1 MTRKKGQ
8 KRRQNNSSDKS
19 SPGVGGST
27 TDSEKASKKKA
38 RVFEAGSPIDIPV
51 FETDS
56 DEFDMSDT
64 NKRDKQVSLSEVGG
78 AAVTSLD
85 AHSRTVS
92 NEDLLN
98 EICSNRKVMESM
110 KDTLDQLRGEVFELK
125 TENDKLQK
133 EVSESKKR
141 EEHMKSELGETRT
154 LAHHTEERLNE
165 LDLYVRRNNLRIYG
179 LSEGVESGGLNGG
192 SSPSEQTRQGN
203 GSGSGRQGNRD
214 GQQLP
219 EQQSE
224 CEKKVLALFNNK
236 LSVKVSPED
245 IEAVHRLGRLQR
257 DRSTPRGTIVRFVS
271 RRIRDQILFNRRGL
285 KGSGVVIVEDLTQTT
300 QYLFHKV
307 KEDAICE
314 KAWTKNGKVIMK
326 TKKGKVVYIRSL
338 SELNDPTRRQSEW
351 SSHASE
357 R

>member
-19 SPGVGGST
+19 SPGVGSST
-27 TDSEKASKKKA
+27 TDSEKASKRKA
-38 RVFEAGSPIDIPV
+38 RVVEAGSPIDIPV

-64 NKRDKQVSLSEVGG
+64 NKRGKQVGSSEVGD

-141 EEHMKSELGETRT
+141 EEHTKSELGETRT

-165 LDLYVRRNNLRIYG
+165 LDLYVRRNNLRVYG
-179 LSEGVESGGLNGG
+179 LSEGVESGGPNGG
-192 SSPSEQTRQGN
+192 SNPSEQTRQ
-203 GSGSGRQGNRD
+203 GSGRQGNRD
-214 GQQLP
+214 GQQP

-236 LSVKVSPED
+236 LNVKVSPDD

-257 DRSTPRGTIVRFVS
+257 DRNTPRGTIVRFVS
-271 RRIRDQILFNRRGL
+271 RRIRDQILYNRRGL

-314 KAWTKNGKVIMK
+314 KAWTKNGKVMMK
-326 TKKGKVVYIRSL
+326 TKKGKVVSIRSL